1 MSKIYRFNTS
11 NKKWREI
18 AAEVLTEKK
27 GTLHLIDTETQEETD
42 MVIRFMYTQ
51 LIPEGYYCDGIAE
64 VNGKLGYVH
73 LFLGRLVETYA
84 RFKEYDLL
92 NLENIY
98 DDAVRT
104 ITAIG
109 DDMVRNSDAIKL

>member
-1 MSKIYRFNTS
+1 MSKIYHFNTS

-51 LIPEGYYCDGIAE
+51 LIPEGFYCDGIAE
-64 VNGKLGYVH
+64 INGNLGYVH
-73 LFLGRLVETYA
+73 LFLGRLSETFA
-84 RFKEYDLL
+84 RFVEIDQL
-92 NLENIY
+92 NQEDIYNEIVRQITEN
-98 DDAVRT
+98 
-104 ITAIG
+104 G
-109 DDMVRNSDAIKL
+109 DEMVRNSDAIKL